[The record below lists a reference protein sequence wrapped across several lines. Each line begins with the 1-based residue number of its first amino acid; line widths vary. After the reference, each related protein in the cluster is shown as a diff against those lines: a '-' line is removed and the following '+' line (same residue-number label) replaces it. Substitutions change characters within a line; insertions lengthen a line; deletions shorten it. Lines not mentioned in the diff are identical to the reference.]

1 MGFNGRY
8 LSSGTLS
15 LTGIHHPSCC
25 NRGPSRRVLSE
36 SDPIANSTFR
46 AAVMGG
52 GRRLAETRYCS
63 RSNGYRTSILGTI
76 DATAAGHGMIVSA
89 RMDEEHTITSEADI
103 PDSIRWR
110 NEYVG
115 CSCGFKADMSEQ
127 PWTGWGGPES
137 NEDHKTVLQY
147 SGGVDP
153 GSLTCDMCASE
164 LDMRNESEPK
174 VDLEGRKVFIRH
186 CHILSLCR
194 DSPPSRS
201 APNLKACCTAQA
213 VKNGRAVERWQP
225 CVYWLDQPWTL
236 KSFRRRVVSFIIASS

>member
-15 LTGIHHPSCC
+15 LTGSHHPSCC
-25 NRGPSRRVLSE
+25 NAG
-36 SDPIANSTFR
+36 
-46 AAVMGG
+46 AVSGG
-52 GRRLAETRYCS
+52 GRRLGTATSLDVGFGDTALQKVEKYGTLSGGECR
-63 RSNGYRTSILGTI
+63 RSHGYTTSILGTI

-89 RMDEEHTITSEADI
+89 RMDKEHTINSEADI

-115 CSCGFKADMSEQ
+115 CSCGFKADMLEQ
-127 PWTGWGGPES
+127 PWVGWGGSET

-164 LDMRNESEPK
+164 LDMRDESEPK

-194 DSPPSRS
+194 DSPHKRKRVEGEGGGRGAGTSRPSF
-201 APNLKACCTAQA
+201 
-213 VKNGRAVERWQP
+213 V
-225 CVYWLDQPWTL
+225 
-236 KSFRRRVVSFIIASS
+236 